1 MVRGEREAQERP
13 ARATR
18 ARTPQGSAH
27 LINSKLKPPL
37 AAVSVL
43 RADLLARLDDSVRR
57 KLALLSAPI
66 GSGKTTLLTQWYAQS
81 APERAVAWLS
91 LDEQDNE
98 PTRFFSYL
106 IGAVKSA
113 APAFDAYIAMR
124 RDDDEQR
131 LIDAAAAIFSERLNA
146 LDLDLVI
153 VIDDFQHL
161 TARALERAFD
171 FLLRRS
177 PPNVHWLVS
186 GRCLPDISLGN
197 LRLSDQLTMFG
208 AEDLRFDAP
217 LIVELSRKLCRRAL
231 SLEDAEYIRERT
243 EGWVAGAKLALLAR
257 DDPRSAGEALQS
269 FAGSHFEV
277 ARYLSESVLQEQSPA
292 MREFLVASSIVDRM
306 TGELCDAMLGVS
318 DSQCGLERLERAQL
332 FIQPLD
338 GHHCWYRYHTLFRD
352 FLRSCLRRDQAAL
365 IPLLHER
372 ASRWYA
378 EHQLLEEAL
387 EHAFAARNQA
397 WRNELLA
404 RCSGLWLQSGE
415 IADVLRWTE
424 RLPQREITSDPAIC
438 RSYIAALILSR
449 RFEDAAI
456 ALRDFREIAALD
468 ALGAVHLRL
477 LTTMFAILTDQEG
490 ELSFDDAEMLRTPG
504 ADGFLGG
511 TLLTLQAYVL
521 LRKNQFDAARRVA
534 LRARNVLQ
542 NVSTYGL
549 GYADVVASLADRAQG
564 DIKMATTRCEGM
576 FAAVRSGRRNPAWVN
591 AATALAYIRYEEN
604 RLADAESLCLDVLP
618 LLSIA
623 STIENMTSA
632 YVTLARTKAIG
643 KRLEEA
649 SQLLDSLESVLEG
662 GAHHRFLAQLWG
674 EKIRCALLEQNPER
688 AWTLAREYGL
698 EHRAQAGEWRMVRT
712 YDEAWERSGSAYALV
727 LAASM
732 RYVEAQRILTVLRDS
747 ARGAGYVYRELRLET
762 RLASCCDRAG
772 ERDAAF
778 EALNRAFSLTRGF
791 GFTRGVFDETPGLTR
806 LLKAAV
812 EQGKLRHPLPSHY
825 LRKFENVFAGRALT
839 SAPTPYCKAPLPLEP
854 LTDRE
859 IDMLKLLAQGFSNSE
874 ISERSQIA
882 LSTAKWHLKNVFAK
896 LDVSTR
902 TSALA
907 RARELRLVD

>member
-1 MVRGEREAQERP
+1 MFGERL
-13 ARATR
+13 
-18 ARTPQGSAH
+18 H
-27 LINSKLKPPL
+27 
-37 AAVSVL
+37 
-43 RADLLARLDDSVRR
+43 
-57 KLALLSAPI
+57 AL
-66 GSGKTTLLTQWYAQS
+66 
-81 APERAVAWLS
+81 
-91 LDEQDNE
+91 NE
-98 PTRFFSYL
+98 
-106 IGAVKSA
+106 
-113 APAFDAYIAMR
+113 
-124 RDDDEQR
+124 
-131 LIDAAAAIFSERLNA
+131 
-146 LDLDLVI
+146 DLVI

-161 TARALERAFD
+161 TAPAVARAFD

-177 PPNVHWLVS
+177 PSTVHWLIS
-186 GRCLPDISLGN
+186 GRCLPEISLGS

-208 AEDLRFDAP
+208 AEDLCFDAP
-217 LIVELSRKLCRRAL
+217 LIVEMSRRLCRRTL
-231 SLEDAEYIRERT
+231 SLDDAEYIRERT
-243 EGWVAGAKLALLAR
+243 EGWVAGAKLALLTR
-257 DDPRSAGEALQS
+257 EDPRGAGDALQS

-277 ARYLSESVLQEQSPA
+277 ARYLSESVLQEQPSA

-306 TGELCDAMLGVS
+306 TGELCDAMLGVC
-318 DSQCGLERLERAQL
+318 DSQSALEGLERAQL

-338 GHHCWYRYHTLFRD
+338 GHRCWYRYHTLFRD
-352 FLRSCLRRDQAAL
+352 FLRSCLRRDQAAS
-365 IPLLHER
+365 IPMLHER

-404 RCSGLWLQSGE
+404 RCVGLWLQSGE

-424 RLPQREITSDPAIC
+424 RLPQREITADAAIC

-449 RFEDAAI
+449 RFEDAAA
-456 ALRDFREIAALD
+456 ALREFRELAAHD
-468 ALGAVHLRL
+468 ALGPVHWRL
-477 LTTMFAILTDQEG
+477 LTTMYAILTDQEG
-490 ELSFDDAEMLRTPG
+490 ELSFDDAEMVRAPG
-504 ADGFLGG
+504 VDSFLAG

-521 LRKNQFDAARRVA
+521 LRRNQFDGARRVA

-576 FAAVRSGRRNPAWVN
+576 FAAVRSGRRNPAWMN

-604 RLADAESLCLDVLP
+604 RLEEAESLCLDVLP

-632 YVTLARTKAIG
+632 YVTLARTKTIA
-643 KRLEEA
+643 KRFEEA
-649 SQLLDSLESVLEG
+649 NQLLESLESVLDG
-662 GAHHRFLAQLWG
+662 GAHHRFLAQVRL
-674 EKIRCALLEQNPER
+674 EKIRCALLEQHPDR
-688 AWTLAREYGL
+688 AWALAREYGL
-698 EHRAQAGEWRMVRT
+698 EQRAHAGEWRIVRA
-712 YDEAWERSGSAYALV
+712 YDEAWERCGSAYAL
-727 LAASM
+727 LLTHSGRHA
-732 RYVEAQRILTVLRDS
+732 EAQRILTVLRDS
-747 ARGAGYVYRELRLET
+747 ARAAGYVYRELRLET
-762 RLASCCDRAG
+762 LLAACCDRSG

-778 EALNRAFSLTRGF
+778 DALNRALSLTRGF

-812 EQGKLRHPLPSHY
+812 ESGKLRHSLPPHY
-825 LRKFENVFAGRALT
+825 LRKFENVFAGRSVPVSSGAQ
-839 SAPTPYCKAPLPLEP
+839 YKGPLPLEP

-859 IDMLKLLAQGFSNSE
+859 IDMLKLLAQGYSNSE